1 MFSILHISDLHQSRD
16 EPIDNDSL
24 VAALLADCDRYLG
37 ETPVVPLPNAIVVSG
52 DLIQGAPI
60 GMANWQEVMNDQ
72 YRVAED
78 FLDHL
83 TRRFLNGDR
92 SRLIIVPG
100 NHDVCW
106 NTSFASME
114 RIEESEYPENVRKAL
129 TEPDS
134 NYRWSWKELALYRI
148 QDKNAYKNRLSAYW
162 NFVEG
167 FYADVKLLK
176 PIDRNRGFQLFELHD
191 RKIIVVAFDSISN
204 NDCFSYSGKIPQGA
218 IARSANDLRD
228 IPHSYDLRLAVWHHS
243 IHGPPMQ
250 DDYMEIGQVH
260 EMIGMGFH
268 LGMHGHQHVA
278 EATTQYIHL
287 NESQPMA
294 IVSAGSLC
302 AGSNELPRGVNR
314 QYNLIVIEDD
324 LRRAR
329 VHVKEMVEGGQFSR
343 KKNGAFLQ
351 GFAEL
356 VWQSTTDIMGREINT
371 SEKNISR
378 AILQAEEALKMGDP
392 KEALNLLKDFELSP
406 ASYAR
411 NIFFQAALKTSDWT
425 ALVDKI
431 DEPHSA
437 EEAVYLISALTQLGE
452 LEQAS
457 TLISKRFD
465 IDAATRTDLESK
477 IEIKRILRG
486 K

>member
-1 MFSILHISDLHQSRD
+1 MFSILHISDLHRSRD

-37 ETPVVPLPNAIVVSG
+37 ETPVVPSPNAIVVSG
-52 DLIQGAPI
+52 DIIQGAPI
-60 GMANWQEVMNDQ
+60 GMDNWQEVMKDQ

-114 RIEESEYPENVRKAL
+114 RIESEYPTNVRKAL

-134 NYRWSWKELALYRI
+134 NYRWSWKELALYKI
-148 QDKNAYKNRLSAYW
+148 QDKNVYKNRLSAYW
-162 NFVEG
+162 NFVES
-167 FYADVKLLK
+167 FYADVQLLK

-218 IARSANDLRD
+218 IARSALELRD
-228 IPHSYDLRLAVWHHS
+228 IRHSYDLRLAVWHHS
-243 IHGPPMQ
+243 IHGPPLQ

-260 EMIGMGFH
+260 EMVGLGFH
-268 LGMHGHQHVA
+268 LGIHGHQHVA

-287 NESQPMA
+287 SESQAMA
-294 IVSAGSLC
+294 VVSAGSLC

-324 LRRAR
+324 MRRAR
-329 VHVKEMVEGGQFSR
+329 VHVREMVEGGQFSR
-343 KKNGAFLQ
+343 KNNGAFLQ
-351 GFAEL
+351 GFVEL
-356 VWQSTTDIMGREINT
+356 GWQSTTDIMGREVNASEIN
-371 SEKNISR
+371 IR
-378 AILQAEEALKMGDP
+378 HAILQADEALHMGDP
-392 KEALNLLKDFELSP
+392 QEAINLLKSFELP
-406 ASYAR
+406 PGSYAR
-411 NIFFQAALKTSDWT
+411 NIFFQAALKTSDWVT
-425 ALVDKI
+425 LIDKI

-437 EEAVYLISALTQLGE
+437 EEAVYLISALTHLGK
-452 LEQAS
+452 LDQAS
-457 TLISKRFD
+457 TLISSNFD
-465 IDAATRTDLESK
+465 IDEATRKDLEAK
-477 IEIKRILRG
+477 IEIKRIMRG
-486 K
+486 T

>member
-1 MFSILHISDLHQSRD
+1 MFSILHISDLHRSRD
-16 EPIDNDSL
+16 EPSDNDSL

-37 ETPVVPLPNAIVVSG
+37 ETPVVPFPNAIVVSG
-52 DLIQGAPI
+52 DIIQGAPI
-60 GMANWQEVMNDQ
+60 GVDNWQEVMKDQ

-114 RIEESEYPENVRKAL
+114 RIESEYPTNVRKAL
-129 TEPDS
+129 TGPDS

-167 FYADVKLLK
+167 FYADVQLLK

-218 IARSANDLRD
+218 IARSANKLRD

-250 DDYMEIGQVH
+250 DDYMEIGQIH
-260 EMIGMGFH
+260 EMVGLGFH

-287 NESQPMA
+287 NESQAMA
-294 IVSAGSLC
+294 VVSAGSLC

-324 LRRAR
+324 MRRAR
-329 VHVKEMVEGGQFSR
+329 VHVREMAEGGQFS
-343 KKNGAFLQ
+343 
-351 GFAEL
+351 
-356 VWQSTTDIMGREINT
+356 
-371 SEKNISR
+371 
-378 AILQAEEALKMGDP
+378 
-392 KEALNLLKDFELSP
+392 
-406 ASYAR
+406 
-411 NIFFQAALKTSDWT
+411 
-425 ALVDKI
+425 
-431 DEPHSA
+431 
-437 EEAVYLISALTQLGE
+437 
-452 LEQAS
+452 
-457 TLISKRFD
+457 
-465 IDAATRTDLESK
+465 
-477 IEIKRILRG
+477 
-486 K
+486 